1 MSSDNSKKTV
11 GAAQQRRDRDSKVAE
26 ATTPKEK
33 QEQVS
38 QHLHE
43 RGFREGER
51 WYGG

>member
-1 MSSDNSKKTV
+1 MSTNSKKTV
-11 GAAQQRRDRDSKVAE
+11 KAAKERRDRDSEE
-26 ATTPKEK
+26 AGAKTPKEK

-43 RGFREGER
+43 RSFGEGER